1 MPSTTFLKLAET
13 KRKHFVAEAYKEFSR
28 NSFEAASITNLVK
41 SLGIAKGSVYQYFED
56 KDELY
61 TYLVYDA
68 NRQLNQ
74 LLDKACP
81 YNGEEFYDWYTK
93 LLMVELKFLLSF
105 PQFAILF
112 QKLLAE
118 SSNPL
123 RNLAQEINN
132 NWLERISTN
141 LPASL
146 YNSPI
151 NNKLLVR
158 SPLMIFDMIT
168 TNLNLNKLIEA
179 EDAVYLDS
187 KELVSVCSEWAEK
200 LKQGL

>member
-1 MPSTTFLKLAET
+1 MPSATFLKLAET

-61 TYLVYDA
+61 TYLVHDA

-123 RNLAQEINN
+123 RSLSQEINN
-132 NWLERISTN
+132 NWLERISVN

-146 YNSPI
+146 YDSPI
-151 NNKLLVR
+151 NNKILVR
-158 SPLMIFDMIT
+158 SPFLIFDMLT
-168 TNLNLNKLIEA
+168 VKLNINKLIED
-179 EDAVYLDS
+179 EDPVYLDS
-187 KELVSVCSEWAEK
+187 KELVSVCTEWAEK

>member
-1 MPSTTFLKLAET
+1 MPSATFLKLAET

-56 KDELY
+56 KEELY
-61 TYLVYDA
+61 TYLVHDA
-68 NRQLNQ
+68 NKQLNQ

-81 YNGEEFYDWYTK
+81 YNGEKFYDWYAK
-93 LLMVELKFLLSF
+93 LLMVELKFLISF

-112 QKLLAE
+112 QKLHTE
-118 SSNPL
+118 TSNPL
-123 RNLAQEINN
+123 RSLIQDIDS
-132 NWLERISTN
+132 NWLERISAN

-146 YNSPI
+146 YDSPI
-151 NNKLLVR
+151 NNKLLVQ

-168 TNLNLNKLIEA
+168 TNLNLNKLVDD
-179 EDAVYLDS
+179 EDPVYLDS
-187 KELVSVCSEWAEK
+187 KELVSVCSEWVEK
-200 LKQGL
+200 LKEGL